1 MSRLAEFAVSKRSV
15 TLLLAGAV
23 FIAGLLAWGS
33 LKQELLPDIEFPVI
47 TVIAPLP
54 GAGAADVAEQV
65 TKPIERAISG
75 VPRLESLQSTSANSL
90 ALVVAQFSFGSDV
103 KEIRATIEQNLQNAG
118 LPQTVT
124 PQVTALNINS
134 SPVII
139 ASIAATSE
147 DGLDKAAAITKAEI
161 EPALLG
167 IEGVGSVD
175 VTGGEEQQVLITLDP
190 DKLTANGI
198 SVGQVTGVL
207 AANNLT
213 FPSGQITTETDKIPV
228 STIGR
233 IGGVEEIESMVVGVA
248 NASPVAGGGAPAG
261 MGTGAAPGGQPGQP
275 AASGQPTASG
285 QPAASAAPG
294 ASAAPDASAAPVAPA
309 AAPKMVTIGDLG
321 TVELAGVATTGYART
336 NGQPSLSLSV
346 SKTSNANTVAVADE
360 VTATLNELGAKYSAD
375 VTVTVVSDLSTF
387 IEESR
392 DGLVKEGGLG
402 ALFAILTIFLFLSSI
417 RATIVAAVSI
427 PLSILAAL
435 VVMQLTGIT
444 INIMTL
450 GGLAV
455 AVGRVVD
462 DAIVVLENIY
472 RHRALGE
479 DRLTASIEGPKE
491 VAGAI
496 TAATITTVG
505 VFLPLGFVGG
515 LVSQFFLPFALTVTF
530 ALLASLIVALT
541 VVPVLAYLLIH
552 KVKINV
558 DEDGEPKN
566 SFWIKA
572 YTPTIKGVLRNRWTE
587 GGVVLAA
594 LVLFVVTSALA
605 PLLPTAFINAGSEK
619 ILQVTVAPPP
629 GTSTQAVLDRTSEA
643 EEILIA
649 DPNVVLVQSSI
660 PGEGEAG
667 FQTVVA
673 AQSGRPANSAR
684 ITVVLEDDVDLVE
697 YSKVLSDSLAPVK
710 TDGFDVAV
718 SQAAGFTSNNLNVI
732 VSGELAA
739 DVAKGN
745 DAVMAALADNTDL
758 LNLKS
763 DLSKGTPEIQ
773 VTPDPNK
780 AIALGLTAA
789 QVAQEVRAALVGTTA
804 TRIVIGESGGAVDV
818 FVQADPSSLTS
829 VEDLGQLPVG
839 TVVKAPLETVAT
851 VEDVSAQGSIT
862 RIDEAPAASI
872 SAEIA
877 SADTGKVS
885 ADVQAEIDAL
895 VADGSIPEGVD
906 VRLAGVTQ
914 QQSEAFGGL
923 FVSMGVAVLVVYVAM
938 VLTFNSLITP
948 FIILFSLP
956 LATIGAITALYIT
969 GRPLGVSALIGFL
982 MLIGIVVTN
991 AIVLLD
997 LVERLRSE
1005 GMATKEALIEGGR
1018 TRVRPILMTAIA
1030 TILALMP
1037 LAAGFN
1043 QGSIIAAELGTVVIG
1058 GLFSSTFLT
1067 LLVIPVLYSLVDG
1080 VKVRLS
1086 RKPSDTAPTEPA
1098 APLATEGGAA
1108 PA

>member
-1 MSRLAEFAVSKRSV
+1 M
-15 TLLLAGAV
+15 
-23 FIAGLLAWGS
+23 
-33 LKQELLPDIEFPVI
+33 
-47 TVIAPLP
+47 
-54 GAGAADVAEQV
+54 
-65 TKPIERAISG
+65 
-75 VPRLESLQSTSANSL
+75 
-90 ALVVAQFSFGSDV
+90 
-103 KEIRATIEQNLQNAG
+103 
-118 LPQTVT
+118 
-124 PQVTALNINS
+124 
-134 SPVII
+134 
-139 ASIAATSE
+139 
-147 DGLDKAAAITKAEI
+147 
-161 EPALLG
+161 
-167 IEGVGSVD
+167 
-175 VTGGEEQQVLITLDP
+175 
-190 DKLTANGI
+190 
-198 SVGQVTGVL
+198 
-207 AANNLT
+207 
-213 FPSGQITTETDKIPV
+213 
-228 STIGR
+228 
-233 IGGVEEIESMVVGVA
+233 
-248 NASPVAGGGAPAG
+248 
-261 MGTGAAPGGQPGQP
+261 
-275 AASGQPTASG
+275 
-285 QPAASAAPG
+285 
-294 ASAAPDASAAPVAPA
+294 
-309 AAPKMVTIGDLG
+309 
-321 TVELAGVATTGYART
+321 
-336 NGQPSLSLSV
+336 
-346 SKTSNANTVAVADE
+346 
-360 VTATLNELGAKYSAD
+360 
-375 VTVTVVSDLSTF
+375 
-387 IEESR
+387 
-392 DGLVKEGGLG
+392 
-402 ALFAILTIFLFLSSI
+402 
-417 RATIVAAVSI
+417 
-427 PLSILAAL
+427 
-435 VVMQLTGIT
+435 
-444 INIMTL
+444 
-450 GGLAV
+450 
-455 AVGRVVD
+455 
-462 DAIVVLENIY
+462 
-472 RHRALGE
+472 
-479 DRLTASIEGPKE
+479 
-491 VAGAI
+491 
-496 TAATITTVG
+496 
-505 VFLPLGFVGG
+505 
-515 LVSQFFLPFALTVTF
+515 
-530 ALLASLIVALT
+530 
-541 VVPVLAYLLIH
+541 
-552 KVKINV
+552 
-558 DEDGEPKN
+558 
-566 SFWIKA
+566 
-572 YTPTIKGVLRNRWTE
+572 
-587 GGVVLAA
+587 
-594 LVLFVVTSALA
+594 
-605 PLLPTAFINAGSEK
+605 
-619 ILQVTVAPPP
+619 
-629 GTSTQAVLDRTSEA
+629 LDRTSEA
-643 EEILIA
+643 EQILIA

-710 TDGFDVAV
+710 TDGYDVAV

-804 TRIVIGESGGAVDV
+804 TRIVIGESGDAVDV
-818 FVQADPSSLTS
+818 FVQADPASLTS
-829 VEDLGQLPVG
+829 VEDLSKLPVG

-895 VADGSIPEGVD
+895 VADGSIPQGVD

-997 LVERLRSE
+997 LVERLRSQ

-1030 TILALMP
+1030 TILALIP

-1086 RKPSDTAPTEPA
+1086 RKPSDAAPTEPA